1 MKYVFYEHPAWALK
15 LLGFLCVS
23 LSVPGQ
29 AVHKRQRSTAVNRA
43 RLGSGGG
50 DTKPWKQS
58 LGLPR
63 FKSYK
68 KAQLLVN
75 SPVVWK
81 CQVCV

>member
-23 LSVPGQ
+23 LRVPGP
-29 AVHKRQRSTAVNRA
+29 AVHNTPAKHGCLDRA

-58 LGLPR
+58 PTRRLH
-63 FKSYK
+63 F
-68 KAQLLVN
+68 
-75 SPVVWK
+75 
-81 CQVCV
+81 